1 MRYTSSPRDTPRA
14 GAEQVATPALTPIAL
29 SQFLLPPSLDH
40 LVHPPSLDP
49 HLPPPHSLEAVP
61 SVSDRDLC
69 WPDLAEC
76 SRLLASHQLSRIFLS
91 LTPRLRLE
99 PWTLLYALS
108 RSPGSY
114 N

>member
-1 MRYTSSPRDTPRA
+1 MNA
-14 GAEQVATPALTPIAL
+14 VVAAFNKEAALVGAFSVITNLCVDL
-29 SQFLLPPSLDH
+29 RLKLYSLD
-40 LVHPPSLDP
+40 L
-49 HLPPPHSLEAVP
+49 HLPPPHSLDAVP
-61 SVSDRDLC
+61 SVSDRELC

-108 RSPGSY
+108 RSPGGY
-114 N
+114 D

>member
-1 MRYTSSPRDTPRA
+1 MKAVVVASNKDEA
-14 GAEQVATPALTPIAL
+14 LVGAFSVITNLCVDL
-29 SQFLLPPSLDH
+29 RLKLY
-40 LVHPPSLDP
+40 SLDP

-108 RSPGSY
+108 RCPGSY